1 MQKAGI
7 QHIMETLF
15 RKNDRLLEVTST
27 NIIRQ
32 WMHSINWK
40 ARMMA
45 IRGPKGVG
53 KTTLMLQYIKLH
65 YQPLDRQ
72 VLYVSCDDNYFNTN
86 TLLQLAEQFYLNG
99 GQHLFLDEVHKYA
112 NWSREIK
119 EIYDFYPTLRVVLSG
134 SSLLSLTEGEA
145 DLSRR
150 CINHDIQG
158 LSFREFLH
166 FYKGIEMPVY
176 PLEQVLQNPAPLV
189 REMNRMGRPVALFHE
204 YLKYGY
210 YPYYLDN
217 EIDYYVSIQQV
228 VSRVIDDELTRICR
242 VDLGNTRRLKALLT
256 TLCASV
262 PFQVDISK
270 LATVSG
276 LKRDTVVAYLGYLDK
291 AKLVHLLYSD
301 LKNVKRMQKPDKIY
315 IDNPNLLYAWATTPI
330 QIGTARETFVVNQLA
345 ANHTVEYRKANGD
358 FLVDNRY
365 VLEVG
370 GEGKDFTQI
379 ADLPDSFILSDD
391 LETAIGKKLPIWAV
405 GFDY

>member
-1 MQKAGI
+1 
-7 QHIMETLF
+7 MEALF
-15 RKNDRLLEVTST
+15 RKHDRLLEVTPT
-27 NIIRQ
+27 KIIRQ

-119 EIYDFYPTLRVVLSG
+119 EIYDFYPTLQVVLSG
-134 SSLLSLTEGEA
+134 SSLLCLTEGEA

-176 PLEQVLQNPAPLV
+176 PLEQVLQNPAPLI
-189 REMNRMGRPVALFHE
+189 RKMNQMGRPVALFHE

-228 VSRVIDDELTRICR
+228 VNRVIDDELTRICR

-276 LKRDTVVAYLGYLDK
+276 LKRDTVVAYLGYLYK
-291 AKLVHLLYSD
+291 AKLIHLLYSN

-315 IDNPNLLYAWATTPI
+315 LHNPNMLCALGSNLNV
-330 QIGTARETFVVNQLA
+330 GTQRECFAVNQLSVS
-345 ANHTVEYRKANGD
+345 HTVEYGKAQGD
-358 FLVDNRY
+358 FLIDGKITI
-365 VLEVG
+365 EVG
-370 GEGKDFTQI
+370 GQDKTFDQI
-379 ADLPDSFILSDD
+379 ADIPNSYILADSMEFPV
-391 LETAIGKKLPIWAV
+391 GKKLPLWIV
-405 GFDY
+405 GLMY